1 MWEIVQEVAYSTG
14 NDFDK
19 STRFGIRI
27 RQPLF
32 AKMQARTR
40 KRWYRSC
47 PGCFLICLSA
57 LLKLLL
63 AELEGIELVV
73 ATLLVEKLLVGA
85 LLHDLAVGQQD
96 DVVCVLDGA

>member
-1 MWEIVQEVAYSTG
+1 MYLQGVC
-14 NDFDK
+14 
-19 STRFGIRI
+19 RI
-27 RQPLF
+27 RKPACAGNGCAIFPIFQTDDWEQKIRRSAADDLF
-32 AKMQARTR
+32 RV
-40 KRWYRSC
+40 SVV
-47 PGCFLICLSA
+47 CLSA

-63 AELEGIELVV
+63 AELEGIELIV